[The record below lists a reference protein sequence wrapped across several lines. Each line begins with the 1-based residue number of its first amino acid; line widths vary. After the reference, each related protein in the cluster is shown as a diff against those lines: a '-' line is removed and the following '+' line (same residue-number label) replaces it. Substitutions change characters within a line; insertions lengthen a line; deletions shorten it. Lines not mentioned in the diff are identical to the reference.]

1 MNREVMEKW
10 VAALR
15 SGEYAQTSG
24 ELRAANE
31 DGSHS
36 YCCLGVLC
44 DLHRKEHNADGSD
57 YHYQWETLPSRLCGS
72 HRHVGAYA
80 NHTDNLPHSV
90 REWAGVR
97 EDDPTIHCE
106 FDEGDECEGD
116 HGITYL
122 NDDMGWTF
130 SSLADVIEK
139 QWEDL

>member
-15 SGEYAQTSG
+15 SGEYTQGTG
-24 ELRAANE
+24 DLRLANE
-31 DGSHS
+31 DGSLS

-44 DLHRKEHNADGSD
+44 ELHRKEHNADGSG
-57 YHYQWETLPSRLCGS
+57 YHYQWESLPSRLCGS
-72 HRHVGAYA
+72 HRPVGAYA

-90 REWAGVR
+90 RQWAGIS
-97 EDDPTIHCE
+97 EADPRIH
-106 FDEGDECEGD
+106 FDSDEPYAGD

-122 NDDMGWTF
+122 NDDCGMPF
-130 SSLADVIEK
+130 DQIADLIEK